1 MISRNLYRIALF
13 IYLIISPLTLISQD
27 PQLNPLGTW
36 FFNPSWFNPA
46 ITGSKDYNSMSFTYA
61 AGDDFKALVL
71 SGNTRFSKR
80 VRGYYNIPDN
90 YSYSDIGIGYQV
102 FHKST
107 PLVKSSGLKVTGSY
121 HIKLNE
127 SATSFLSIG
136 LSLRGSINTVTDSSS
151 IEFPDNTTAETTYD
165 PSIDFGI
172 YYYSPAYYI
181 GISSTD
187 IIDGMLPNDT
197 IPYIHEERQYNLHSG
212 FKLVLYRPMNIV
224 FEPSVSISISDSTFH
239 DLVTHIHPMVKVYI
253 DNLCIGSYFYSKDKL
268 SVFFRYN
275 YPRFYLGGFFAMS
288 KESPYYNNIPSIE
301 LSAGINL
308 SYKKSR
314 HYKRFHW

>member
-1 MISRNLYRIALF
+1 MSRRKLYGTVLF
-13 IYLIISPLTLISQD
+13 MYLIINPLTLSSQD

-46 ITGSKDYNSMSFTYA
+46 ISGSKDYNSLNFTYA
-61 AGDDFKALVL
+61 TGDDFNAMVL
-71 SGNTRFSKR
+71 CGNTRFSKR
-80 VRGYYNIPDN
+80 TKGYYNIPDN
-90 YSYSDIGIGYQV
+90 YSYRNLGIGYQV

-107 PLVKSSGLKVTGSY
+107 PLVKSTGFKVTGSY

-136 LSLRGSINTVTDSSS
+136 LSLRGSTSTMTDSSS
-151 IEFPDNTTAETTYD
+151 IELPDNTTAVTTYD
-165 PSIDFGI
+165 PNIDFGV
-172 YYYSPAYYI
+172 YYYSPAFYL

-187 IIDGMLPNDT
+187 IIEGVLPNDT
-197 IPYIHEERQYNLHSG
+197 ISYIHEARQYNFHSG

-224 FEPSVSISISDSTFH
+224 IEPSVSISISDSTLQ
-239 DLVTHIHPMVKVYI
+239 DVVNHIHPMVKVYI
-253 DNLCIGSYFYSKDKL
+253 DNLCVGSYFYNKDKL
-268 SVFFRYN
+268 SFFFRYN
-275 YPRFYLGGFFAMS
+275 SPRFYLGGFLGIS
-288 KESPYYNNIPSIE
+288 KESPYYINIPSIE

-314 HYKRFHW
+314 QYKRFHW